1 MGLGSPW
8 PVAVG
13 GLWEVPAASGV
24 PDIHSCLQWGEGCCP
39 VSFRVPWSVLDDHGA
54 DAGAC
59 VRAVACHDPLGIL
72 GVKTAVF
79 L

>member
-13 GLWEVPAASGV
+13 DLWEVPAASGV
-24 PDIHSCLQWGEGCCP
+24 PDIHSCLQCGEGCCP
-39 VSFRVPWSVLDDHGA
+39 VSFRVPWSVLDA

-59 VRAVACHDPLGIL
+59 VRAVTCHDPLGIL